1 MRTIRYLGLIGLL
14 LALVGMGALAC
25 ASDSAPALNETQLR
39 SIVED
44 AVAKSAPEPQQ
55 QVSAQEIKAMV
66 ESSMM
71 DMASSQVSAQ
81 EIQRMV
87 ESAVGSAAG
96 EGASAQELQA
106 LVQSAV
112 MAITADA
119 VTNADVQAA
128 ISKAVMDAQEG
139 MVTGDEIQS
148 MVEKAVS
155 NAAMEGASAEEI
167 QSMVESAVS
176 SVASGAVTS
185 EDVAAAVSKAVMEA
199 QEGMV
204 TGDEVQ
210 AAISSAVMQAAENS
224 LTADQIEQIVSK
236 ALDDRAMMEEAPR
249 ETIVFSDLN
258 WTSAQVQNRVAQ
270 YIVEH
275 GYGYPT
281 DVIFGGTLP
290 NFQGLQKGDIHVTLE
305 IWLPNQSIGWGK
317 AIEIGDVVSVGTSLV
332 GDWQS
337 TFVVPKYIADANP
350 DLKTPQDLM
359 KPEYQE
365 LFSTPDSRGK
375 ARLVACVPTWSCS
388 LVNTEQ
394 IDTYGLA
401 DHLHVITPGDQ
412 SAMFAEVFAAYEKQ
426 EPWLGYMWGTGDPA
440 LKLDLV
446 RLQEEPYT
454 EECWDADKAC
464 AFAESLVLI
473 AVHKSLLPRA
483 PDVIGMLQ
491 NWEFSIDIYKSIFQ
505 YMDANE
511 GSEASDAALWFLNNN
526 KIWESWVTPGA
537 AAAVNAALASDA

>member
-1 MRTIRYLGLIGLL
+1 ML
-14 LALVGMGALAC
+14 LALVGVGALAC
-25 ASDSAPALNETQLR
+25 ASDSAPALDETQLR

-44 AVAKSAPEPQQ
+44 AVAKSAPEPQP

-87 ESAVGSAAG
+87 ESAVASAAG
-96 EGASAQELQA
+96 EGASTQELQA

-119 VTNADVQAA
+119 VTSADVQ
-128 ISKAVMDAQEG
+128 
-139 MVTGDEIQS
+139 
-148 MVEKAVS
+148 
-155 NAAMEGASAEEI
+155 
-167 QSMVESAVS
+167 
-176 SVASGAVTS
+176 
-185 EDVAAAVSKAVMEA
+185 AAVSKAVIEA

-204 TGDEVQ
+204 TGDDVQ

-224 LTADQIEQIVSK
+224 LTANEIEQIVSK
-236 ALDDRAMMEEAPR
+236 ALDDRAMMEEVPR
-249 ETIVFSDLN
+249 KTIVFSDLN

-290 NFQGLQKGDIHVTLE
+290 NFQGLQNGDIHVTLE
-305 IWLPNQSIGWGK
+305 IWLPNQSIGWEK
-317 AIEIGDVVSVGTSLV
+317 AVEIGDVVSVGTSLV

-350 DLKTPQDLM
+350 DLKTPQDLL

-388 LVNTEQ
+388 LVNSEQ
-394 IDTYGLA
+394 IETYGLA
-401 DHLHVITPGDQ
+401 DSLHVLTPGDQ
-412 SAMFAEVFAAYEKQ
+412 SAMFAEIFAAYEKQ

-454 EECWDADKAC
+454 EECWDSGKAC
-464 AFAESLVLI
+464 AFADSLVLI

-483 PDVIGMLQ
+483 PEVIGMLQ
-491 NWEFSIDIYKSIFQ
+491 NWEFSIDLYKSIFQ

-511 GSEASDAALWFLNNN
+511 DVEPSDAAIWFLNNN
-526 KIWESWVTPGA
+526 KIWERWVTPEA